1 MQAPQG
7 AVRVNKGNVIMLRTC
22 SGHRFAWGVV
32 VGLLVL
38 GGAVPTRAAEP
49 QFTPV
54 AQAVPGVLQTA
65 PAQPSG
71 ALSEQARQRLADH
84 AARPAPV
91 SGRVANEA
99 APALST
105 ARQVA
110 PNHLEP
116 LWGQDALP
124 APKGDTLSKPQVTK
138 VAAPSAVAAP
148 RAPQSPKVA
157 PVPPVPAAAVGV
169 PPAKSN
175 KPKPAAVAGAKG
187 RAGRSERAALHAEA
201 ERAAKASVPRSPHR
215 KLGAHAEAQGHA
227 HPPGKGAKPA
237 GKTHGVA
244 AAPRAKPT
252 GKSAVFHVKHGAHTP
267 AAKAAAAKSK
277 SAKPTAA
284 KVAAGKSAGKGHA
297 SPAKVSG
304 KTKLAKPTKGIKASA
319 AKGAK
324 SAKGKHPATRH
335 RG

>member
-1 MQAPQG
+1 
-7 AVRVNKGNVIMLRTC
+7 MLCTR
-22 SGHRFAWGVV
+22 SGHRFAWGL
-32 VGLLVL
+32 GACLLAL

-65 PAQPSG
+65 PAQPKG

-91 SGRVANEA
+91 SGRVANEV

-124 APKGDTLSKPQVTK
+124 APKGDTVPKPQATK

-157 PVPPVPAAAVGV
+157 PVPPVPAATVGV
-169 PPAKSN
+169 PPAKST

-187 RAGRSERAALHAEA
+187 RAGRSERAALHTEA
-201 ERAAKASVPRSPHR
+201 ERAAKVSLPRSPHR
-215 KLGAHAEAQGHA
+215 KLGAHADQA
-227 HPPGKGAKPA
+227 GKSSPKPA
-237 GKTHGVA
+237 GKTPGVA
-244 AAPRAKPT
+244 AASRAKSA
-252 GKSAVFHVKHGAHTP
+252 GKQGVFHVKHGARTP
-267 AAKAAAAKSK
+267 AAKAAATKSK
-277 SAKPTAA
+277 SAKPTSAKPTASKGAA
-284 KVAAGKSAGKGHA
+284 VKPAGKGHT
-297 SPAKVSG
+297 SPARASG
-304 KTKLAKPTKGIKASA
+304 KAKLAKPSKGTKASA

-324 SAKGKHPATRH
+324 SAQGKHPATRH
-335 RG
+335 RS

>member
-1 MQAPQG
+1 
-7 AVRVNKGNVIMLRTC
+7 MLCTR
-22 SGHRFAWGVV
+22 SGHRFAWGL
-32 VGLLVL
+32 GACLLAL

-65 PAQPSG
+65 PAQPKG

-91 SGRVANEA
+91 SGRVANEV

-124 APKGDTLSKPQVTK
+124 APKGDTVPKPQATK

-157 PVPPVPAAAVGV
+157 PVPPVPAATVGV
-169 PPAKSN
+169 PPAKST

-187 RAGRSERAALHAEA
+187 RAGRSERAALHTEA
-201 ERAAKASVPRSPHR
+201 ERAAKVSLPRSPHR

-227 HPPGKGAKPA
+227 HPLGKGAKPA
-237 GKTHGVA
+237 SKTHGVA

-252 GKSAVFHVKHGAHTP
+252 GKSAVFHVKHGARTP
-267 AAKAAAAKSK
+267 AAKAAATKSK
-277 SAKPTAA
+277 SAKPTSAKPTASKGAA
-284 KVAAGKSAGKGHA
+284 VKPAGKGHT
-297 SPAKVSG
+297 SPAKASG
-304 KTKLAKPTKGIKASA
+304 KTKLAKPSKGTKASA

-324 SAKGKHPATRH
+324 SAQGKHPATRH
-335 RG
+335 RS